1 MSNLNETARNDR
13 QIAIWLLLVC
23 TLIYAMVV
31 LGGVTRLTRSGL
43 SIVEWDPIM
52 GVIPPISEQE
62 WHETFD
68 KYKLSPEYK
77 KINVGMDLHGFKSIF
92 YFEYFHR
99 LLGRLIGLA
108 FLLPFLYFLIRGR
121 IRKSLVPQMVTMFVL
136 GGLQGLLGWYM
147 VKSGLVDRP
156 HVSQYRLTAHLT
168 AAILIYSY
176 ILWTALGLLRPR
188 PENTGIEN
196 FSSLRRYGIWVT
208 VAILVM
214 IISGGFVAGT
224 KAGFAYNTFPLMADR
239 FIPEGLLLLKPW
251 YMNLFENITTVQFN
265 HRMIAYLL
273 MLLVPVYWW
282 RVQRSQ
288 AVPRTHM
295 IAHLMLVMFG
305 IQVALGI
312 STLLLHVPVA
322 LGASHQGGALLLLTT
337 ALLMNHELRRQGS

>member
-1 MSNLNETARNDR
+1 MSNPDETARNDR
-13 QIAIWLLLVC
+13 RIAIWLLLVC

-52 GVIPPISEQE
+52 GVIPPITEQE

-68 KYKLSPEYK
+68 KYKESPEYK
-77 KINVGMDLHGFKSIF
+77 KVNVGMDLQGFKSIF

-168 AAILIYSY
+168 AAIIIYSY
-176 ILWTALGLLRPR
+176 ILWTALSLLRR
-188 PENTGIEN
+188 QPENTGIEG
-196 FSSLRRYGIWVT
+196 FASLRSYGLGVT
-208 VAILVM
+208 GVILVM

-224 KAGFAYNTFPLMADR
+224 KAGFAYNTFPLMGDR
-239 FIPEGLLLLKPW
+239 FIPDGLLMLQPW
-251 YMNLFENITTVQFN
+251 YMNLFENITTVQFD

-273 MLLVPVYWW
+273 MLLVPLYWW
-282 RVQRSQ
+282 RVHRSQ
-288 AVPRTHM
+288 VVSRTRTM
-295 IAHLMLVMFG
+295 AHLMLAMFV
-305 IQVALGI
+305 IQVTLGI

-337 ALLMNHELRRQGS
+337 ALLMNHELRKR